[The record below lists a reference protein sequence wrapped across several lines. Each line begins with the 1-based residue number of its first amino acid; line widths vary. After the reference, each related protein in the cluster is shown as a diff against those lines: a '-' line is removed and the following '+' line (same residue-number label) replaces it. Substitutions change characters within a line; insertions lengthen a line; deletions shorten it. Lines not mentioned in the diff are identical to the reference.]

1 MKKLLFMGI
10 LIVSGLLMIST
21 ALTTTPIIAQSST
34 DNTNMTDTDNTN
46 MTDTDNTNMT
56 DTDNTNMTES
66 GQISKRK

>member
-1 MKKLLFMGI
+1 MKILLFMGI
-10 LIVSGLLMIST
+10 LIVSGLVMIST
-21 ALTTTPIIAQSST
+21 ALITIPIVAQSS
-34 DNTNMTDTDNTN
+34 TDNTN